1 MRRVLRR
8 IGGSAVLQ
16 FALSGLVATLVI
28 GAIVVAVSRQVG
40 EHEAIRD
47 AQQVTRLAGEGIVA
61 PSLTAPMLRG
71 DAAAVRELDRIVRT
85 RVMRDGI
92 VRVKVWNPDGRIV
105 YSDQPQLVGRRFPL
119 DEDQR
124 SALRSGAVEAEV
136 SDLSRSENRFERTRR
151 TLLEVYLPIDGP
163 DGPLLFEV
171 YQRFAS
177 VSASGQRLWQ
187 SFAPALLGGLLL
199 LQLVN
204 LPLARS
210 MARRLRRGQEEREA
224 LLHRALDASQA
235 ERRTIAADLHD
246 GIVQDLVAVSFSL
259 AAEARRVNGSGG
271 GGPGEALREGAA
283 KTRDSVRAL
292 RTLLVDIYPPNL
304 HQAGLASALEDLAAT
319 YAVRGLT
326 VDVDLDPG
334 APASDA
340 DERLLFRCAQ
350 EALRNAVKHARAG
363 RVDLALRSHDD
374 RTVLEVRDDGRGFD
388 PEAVG
393 GRPGQGHFGLR
404 MMGDLVRDAGG
415 SLELSSAPG
424 AGTTVRVTLPA

>member
-1 MRRVLRR
+1 
-8 IGGSAVLQ
+8 VLQ

-28 GAIVVAVSRQVG
+28 GAIVVGVSREVG
-40 EHEAIRD
+40 TNEAIRD
-47 AQQVTRLAGEGIVA
+47 AKQVTRLAGEGIVA
-61 PSLTAPMLRG
+61 PSLTRRMLQG
-71 DAAAVRELDRIVRT
+71 DPDAIRELDHIVQT
-85 RVMRDGI
+85 RVKRDGI
-92 VRVKVWNPDGRIV
+92 VRVKIWGPDGRIV
-105 YSDQPQLVGRRFPL
+105 YSDQPQLVGERFEL
-119 DEDQR
+119 DGEQR
-124 SALRSGAVEAEV
+124 EALESGGVEAEV
-136 SDLSRSENRFERTRR
+136 SDLSRSENEFERTRSK
-151 TLLEVYLPIDGP
+151 LLEVYLPIEGP

-177 VSASGQRLWQ
+177 VSASGQRLWLK
-187 SFAPALLGGLLL
+187 FAPALLGGLLL

-259 AAEARRVNGSGG
+259 AAEAQRANGSSG
-271 GGPGEALREGAA
+271 GGPGTALRDGAA

-326 VDVDLDPG
+326 MDVDIDP
-334 APASDA
+334 ATNTSDA

-350 EALRNAVKHARAG
+350 EALRNAAKHARAG
-363 RVDLALRSHDD
+363 HAALTLHPEGD
-374 RTVLEVRDDGRGFD
+374 RTVMVIHDDGQGFD
-388 PEAVG
+388 PAVVG
-393 GRPGQGHFGLR
+393 DRPGQGHFGLR
-404 MMGDLVRDAGG
+404 MMADLVHDAGG
-415 SLELSSAPG
+415 RLDLNSSPG
-424 AGTTVRVTLPA
+424 VGTTVRVELPA